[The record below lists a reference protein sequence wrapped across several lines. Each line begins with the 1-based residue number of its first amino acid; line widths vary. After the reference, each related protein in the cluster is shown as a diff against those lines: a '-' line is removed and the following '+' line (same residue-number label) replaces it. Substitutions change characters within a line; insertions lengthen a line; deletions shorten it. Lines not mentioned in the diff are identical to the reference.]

1 MLQQLFRTKIV
12 GLKNLSV
19 GLSGSALLIAAAG
32 ILGAAPGFAAEKL
45 NLVFGADS
53 TSGIEVPV
61 ADLRTY
67 AETKQPSA
75 QLKSILDAA
84 TPEQQADFLKVLQT
98 SYPADPVELAKLL
111 DSDQGKQMLTA
122 VATATLRPDAKGMDA
137 IKTAL
142 VESAKSPQGF
152 SILGFLEAYPD
163 PTFNIDLMKTQQLVA
178 ANQQLIDASRP
189 QLEKVVKSEPTP
201 TGATKTQAPETS
213 PKTAGS
219 EDKTK
224 GSKTETSEVAPIT
237 KEGETQTPVT
247 SPTTKESETQAPM
260 TMPTTQG
267 GEKTMPGTTT
277 GTEAPVSQ
285 PAVPTK

>member
-1 MLQQLFRTKIV
+1 MLQQLSRIQFV
-12 GLKNLSV
+12 GFKNISV
-19 GLSGSALLIAAAG
+19 GLSGSAFLIVATG

-45 NLVFGADS
+45 NLVVGSDS
-53 TSGIEVPV
+53 TSGVEVPV

-67 AETKQPSA
+67 AQTKQPSA

-98 SYPADPVELAKLL
+98 NYPADPVELAKLL

-122 VATATLRPDAKGMDA
+122 VATATLRPDPKGMDA

-163 PTFNIDLMKTQQLVA
+163 PTFNIDLLKTQQLIA

-189 QLEKVVKSEPTP
+189 QLEKVVKSNPTT
-201 TGATKTQAPETS
+201 TGKT
-213 PKTAGS
+213 G
-219 EDKTK
+219 
-224 GSKTETSEVAPIT
+224 TEV
-237 KEGETQTPVT
+237 PVT
-247 SPTTKESETQAPM
+247 APTTKDSETKA
-260 TMPTTQG
+260 PTTQP
-267 GEKTMPGTTT
+267 EDQVIPPGTSTNT
-277 GTEAPVSQ
+277 ELPGTQ
-285 PAVPTK
+285 PAAPPLR

>member
-1 MLQQLFRTKIV
+1 MQQQLFQIKFV
-12 GLKNLSV
+12 GLKNFSL
-19 GLSGSALLIAAAG
+19 GLSGSAFLIVAAG

-67 AETKQPSA
+67 AQTKQPSA
-75 QLKSILDAA
+75 QLKSILEAA
-84 TPEQQADFLKVLQT
+84 TPEQQAEFLKILQT
-98 SYPADPVELAKLL
+98 NYPADPAELAKLL

-122 VATATLRPDAKGMDA
+122 VASATLRPDAKGMDA

-163 PTFNIDLMKTQQLVA
+163 STFSIDLLKTQQLVA

-189 QLEKVVKSEPTP
+189 QLEKVVKSDPNSTDP
-201 TGATKTQAPETS
+201 TGTQAPMT
-213 PKTAGS
+213 T
-219 EDKTK
+219 
-224 GSKTETSEVAPIT
+224 
-237 KEGETQTPVT
+237 
-247 SPTTKESETQAPM
+247 PTTKESETQTPM
-260 TMPTTQG
+260 TAPKTQE
-267 GEKTMPGTTT
+267 GEKTMPETTT
-277 GTEAPVSQ
+277 NTEVPVSQ
-285 PAVPTK
+285 PAARPLR